1 MASFWFDPLPLV
13 YRPCQ
18 KLQSKCFSVART
30 SHHCWACNNYFQ
42 ILPYVNGT
50 LYSLLSHGRFALAA
64 KDLGI
69 EQKLIEVTQ
78 KLDGD
83 GETRSTAVLYWCHD
97 TVSSGVHISWQ
108 DSHVVANWQSTNEF
122 IVKLPAH
129 NLTIARAC
137 SGILTWHKLRPCL
150 LVVLSIRIAAG
161 NEGLRWAFPDS
172 SNYEDAQLRRLQ
184 IEERFCHL

>member
-1 MASFWFDPLPLV
+1 MSLCFSNAKTFTDLVGYSLTSTMTSAKLTHVHNSRRFSSFSLMMSSFWFDPLMLVNFLPLLC
-13 YRPCQ
+13 RPCQ
-18 KLQSKCFSVART
+18 KLQSKCFSAART

-97 TVSSGVHISWQ
+97 TASSAQWC
-108 DSHVVANWQSTNEF
+108 SHFMTRF
-122 IVKLPAH
+122 TCCCKLA
-129 NLTIARAC
+129 IYKWIYC
-137 SGILTWHKLRPCL
+137 
-150 LVVLSIRIAAG
+150 
-161 NEGLRWAFPDS
+161 
-172 SNYEDAQLRRLQ
+172 
-184 IEERFCHL
+184 